1 MSDKTFNVMV
11 QQEAHRTGQSPEELK
26 ALVLN
31 LVARQQ
37 RNCAVQ
43 TRRLAMVAPNCQEA
57 LPLNDGSDD
66 YGRVI
71 ARIPKTAFFQLLKQ
85 DNFGYEG
92 MMSDE
97 GMKDIFKAF
106 PQCKV
111 KTVSPRIFSGQC
123 GWEGG
128 NRQRVKSYN

>member
-1 MSDKTFNVMV
+1 MFDSKTFEVMV
-11 QQEAHRTGQSPEELK
+11 RQEARKTGQTPEELR

-31 LVARQQ
+31 LVARQR
-37 RNCAVQ
+37 RNCAIQ
-43 TRRLAMVAPNCQEA
+43 TQRLNSAAAGFHEA

-92 MMSDE
+92 MLSDE
-97 GMKDIFKAF
+97 GMRDIFKAF

-111 KTVSPRIFSGQC
+111 KTISPRIFSGTG
-123 GWEGG
+123 GWEGR
-128 NRQRVKSYN
+128 RQRVKSYN